1 VRRPSRQR
9 PARPEPRRSPVPFAA
24 RARRRHG
31 RQFVERADRGAVVRP
46 PRRQRRQPPGRPPA
60 RRQRHRR
67 RAGARR
73 HPPRDRGRA
82 GAGPASSAAR
92 DAEPVRRRPGGAA
105 RRQGAQ
111 RARADAATDREA
123 IRRPGGFLVNL
134 TDVCVP
140 DTASLREVLELVNR
154 SGKQIA
160 LVVASDATLAGLVT
174 DGDVRKAILR
184 GVPLDAKVVEAM
196 NRRPIVGRPGIARA
210 EALTMMRQR
219 RIRHLPLVDAGG
231 RLQDVLLLDDLLAP
245 LGPLDTLA
253 VVMAGGEGRRLL
265 PLTQSTPKPLIKI
278 GGKPLVEI
286 LIDRLREAG
295 IREVLVSVHHKS
307 DMIRA
312 ALGDGERLGVRL
324 EYVEEP
330 RPLGTMGALA
340 LVRHRLD
347 RPVFVINGDILTKCD
362 FRAMWEF
369 HRRQTDAVMT
379 VGVSLH
385 QVELPFGELTLDGNR
400 VERVDEKPRKEYP
413 VNAGIYI
420 LNPAAIDAIPE
431 GEYCDATDL
440 IRMHLDG
447 RRVAAYAINEYW
459 LDVGRHGDL
468 ERAIRDVAEGLLE

>member
-1 VRRPSRQR
+1 MNL
-9 PARPEPRRSPVPFAA
+9 
-24 RARRRHG
+24 
-31 RQFVERADRGAVVRP
+31 
-46 PRRQRRQPPGRPPA
+46 
-60 RRQRHRR
+60 
-67 RAGARR
+67 
-73 HPPRDRGRA
+73 
-82 GAGPASSAAR
+82 
-92 DAEPVRRRPGGAA
+92 AE
-105 RRQGAQ
+105 
-111 RARADAATDREA
+111 
-123 IRRPGGFLVNL
+123 
-134 TDVCVP
+134 VCVP
-140 DTASLREVLELVNR
+140 DTASLREALELVTR

-160 LVVASDATLAGLVT
+160 LVVAGDASLAGLVT

-184 GVPLDAKVVEAM
+184 GVSLDAKVVEAM
-196 NRRPIVGRPGIARA
+196 NRAPIVGRPGIGRA
-210 EALTMMRQR
+210 EALAMMRQR

-231 RLQDVLLLDDLLAP
+231 RVHDLLLLDELLAP
-245 LGPLDTLA
+245 RVPLDTLA

-265 PLTQSTPKPLIKI
+265 PLTQSTPKPLLKV

-295 IREVLVSVHHKS
+295 ISEVLVSVHHKS

-340 LVRHRLD
+340 LIRPRLD

-369 HRRQTDAVMT
+369 HLRQIDAAMT

-400 VERVDEKPRKEYP
+400 VERVDEKPRKEFP
-413 VNAGIYI
+413 VNAGIYV
-420 LNPAAIDAIPE
+420 LNPPAVEAIPE

-440 IRMHLDG
+440 IRVHLAGG

-468 ERAIRDVAEGLLE
+468 EKAIRDVGEGLLG